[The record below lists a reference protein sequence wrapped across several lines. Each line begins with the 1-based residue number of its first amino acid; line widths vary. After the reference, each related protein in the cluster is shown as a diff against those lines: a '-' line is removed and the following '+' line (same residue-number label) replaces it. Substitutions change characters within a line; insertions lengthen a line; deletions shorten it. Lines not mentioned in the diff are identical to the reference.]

1 MRLIRSVSCTRLSM
15 LMCIAMLSLAL
26 IACGGGSGSGSSTS
40 GGGNGGGGT
49 TSQTEILYVAS
60 GSNGQGEIL
69 AYTVN
74 PNSGLSTPV
83 SINGPS
89 HVYEMHID
97 PTGKFLYASDFDLGA
112 VHVYSINPSTGAI
125 TEITGSPFTAS
136 QAPGNGGPL
145 AASPDGKFV
154 FYSNAFGAVATFTV
168 SSGVLTPT
176 ANVVNVPG
184 QPSAMVVD
192 PTSKFLYL
200 ANHADYFVGA
210 GQFSVF
216 AIDATTGGLTQ
227 VPGSP
232 FSFQTNSEPSGI
244 VMNSSGNFL
253 YTALSNSSAVGGV
266 SVNTTTGALTLISG
280 APWATGSFLPDYIAI
295 APSGAFLYVSQ
306 QGSGGV
312 NAFSIDQTSGALTLV
327 QTLDGGNPSQIVVS
341 PSGKFLYA
349 SDTAFHGVSTY
360 AIDQSSGNLGQPS
373 DVPAGD
379 DPGAIAIVQL
389 P

>member
-1 MRLIRSVSCTRLSM
+1 M
-15 LMCIAMLSLAL
+15 LVCIATHSLAL

-69 AYTVN
+69 TYTVN
-74 PNSGLSTPV
+74 PNSELSTPV

-89 HVYEMHID
+89 NVYEMHID

-112 VHVYSINPSTGAI
+112 VHVYSINSSTGAL
-125 TEITGSPFTAS
+125 TEVTGSPFTAS

-145 AASPDGKFV
+145 AASPDGKFL
-154 FYSNAFGAVATFTV
+154 FYSNATGAIATFTV

-176 ANVVNVPG
+176 DAVVNVPG
-184 QPSAMVVD
+184 QPSEMVVD

-216 AIDATTGGLTQ
+216 AIDSTTGALTE

-244 VMNSSGNFL
+244 AMHPSGNFL
-253 YTALSNSSAVGGV
+253 YTALSNSAAVDGV
-266 SVNTTTGALTLISG
+266 SVNTSTGTLTLISG
-280 APWATGSFLPDYIAI
+280 APWATGSFLPDYVAI

-306 QGSGGV
+306 KGIGGV
-312 NAFSIDQTSGALTLV
+312 NAFSVDQTNGALTLL
-327 QTLDGGNPSQIVVS
+327 QTLNGGSPNQIVVS
-341 PSGKFLYA
+341 PTGKFLYA
-349 SDTAFHGVSTY
+349 SDTAFHAVSTY
-360 AIDQSSGNLGQPS
+360 PIDQSSGSLGQS
-373 DVPAGD
+373 TDVPAGD